1 MIPKVRYENDIGSVT
16 FNSGAPGAYIEKV
29 TSYGAQNVEF
39 QTTKSNREIGEVLQ
53 HQSVSPKTIT
63 LKGSINGESAAL
75 REQLNH
81 VLAPLAKGRLIYDDA
96 YELEVYVKSSPDI
109 DRQPYGAKFS
119 FSLYAP
125 FPYWRDAERTNKVL
139 IGYEPQFMFP
149 WNLSDPSPFYMSELA
164 QVGYTTVANEGDAKA
179 GWTIRFLALDTV
191 KNPYAQSLDT
201 GEKVRVLKTLS
212 AGEGITVSTEG
223 EELAVT
229 LAAADGTE
237 TDGFQYLDIESI
249 PFKLAPGE
257 NHIRTGAEE
266 GGEGLRASI
275 GFRPAY
281 AGV

>member
-53 HQSVSPKTIT
+53 HQNVSPKTIT
-63 LKGSINGESAAL
+63 LKGSINGKSDGL

-81 VLAPLAKGRLIYDDA
+81 VLAPLAKGRLIYNDA

-125 FPYWRDAERTNKVL
+125 FPYWRDAERKNKVL
-139 IGYEPQFMFP
+139 VGYEPQFQFP
-149 WNLSDPSPFYMSELA
+149 WNISDPNPFYMSKLA
-164 QVGYTTVANEGDAKA
+164 QVGYVTVNNEGEAPV
-179 GWTIRFLALDTV
+179 GWTISFLALSAV
-191 KNPYAQSLDT
+191 KNPYVQSIDT
-201 GEKVRVLKTLS
+201 GETVKVLKTMTENETLT
-212 AGEGITVSTEG
+212 ISTEG
-223 EELAVT
+223 EELTVT
-229 LAAADGTE
+229 LTAADGTVA
-237 TDGFQYLDIESI
+237 DGFEYLDIDSV
-249 PFKLAPGE
+249 PFRLSLGE
-257 NHIRTGAEE
+257 NHIKTDADE
-266 GGEGLRASI
+266 GGTGLRASI
-275 GFRPAY
+275 SFRPAY